1 MNNPYTIKSLDQM
14 NEGMQD
20 AMAEINSLL
29 SDAGGGPL
37 TKRSLRS
44 SMSGDTLAEFDSAL
58 KFLALNKKIYFTT
71 KGYVNLD
78 YEISDEERVAHIKW
92 CLKLIEFSGNQF
104 LMDKEILL
112 QVPQMLKR
120 LKDKYG
126 RDFPQWK
133 NTVLNIQEQAQMMGS
148 TLNELSDAYNQ
159 ISEAA
164 QAMLPKPKPTKLKS
178 LKDLSGL
185 KAEMKKIPRCPNCDS
200 KNLSVIGKNRDSHQ
214 CKDCLWAW

>member
-1 MNNPYTIKSLDQM
+1 MSNPYTITSLDQM
-14 NEGMQD
+14 SEVMQD

-29 SDAGGGPL
+29 NDAGGGPI
-37 TKRSLRS
+37 TKRNLKA
-44 SMSGDTLAEFDSAL
+44 SMSGDTRDEFDSAL

-78 YEISDEERVAHIKW
+78 YDISDEERISHIKW
-92 CLKLIEFSGNQF
+92 CIKLIEFSGNQF

-112 QVPQMLKR
+112 QVPQMLNR

-148 TLNELSDAYNQ
+148 TLGELSDAYAQ

-164 QAMLPKPKPTKLKS
+164 KAMLPKPKPTKLKS
-178 LKDLSGL
+178 LKDLSDL
-185 KAEMKKIPRCPNCDS
+185 KTEMEKIVRCPECDGE
-200 KNLSVIGKNRDSHQ
+200 NLRVIGKN
-214 CKDCLWAW
+214 KDGHFCNDCSFAW